1 MPSNPF
7 NMPVAYTRLSA
18 KQALEECQ
26 GPARLLRRKNITV
39 DRIVDRIEGPLW
51 VRIG

>member
-39 DRIVDRIEGPLW
+39 DRIEGPLW